1 MRTTT
6 TNIPIYCFAILFIKL
21 INHSMPAKHLGLI
34 MSYYHR
40 EESNCTIKFQNNK

>member
-1 MRTTT
+1 MRITT

-40 EESNCTIKFQNNK
+40 EESNNKISKQ